1 MNDIIL
7 SFVSKH
13 IYRHS
18 NTLSIPIPL
27 SKTKLEQLQQHLVLK
42 RVRQHVILP
51 THFVIV
57 SLVVYAS
64 LALPGL
70 TALLISALMH
80 DAVSMVS
87 VRHGT
92 LVTHQVFPLSIKPV
106 SVTRDGTDHF
116 VINKM
121 P

>member
-1 MNDIIL
+1 M
-7 SFVSKH
+7 
-13 IYRHS
+13 
-18 NTLSIPIPL
+18 
-27 SKTKLEQLQQHLVLK
+27 LEPLQQHLVLK
-42 RVRQHVILP
+42 RARQHVILP
-51 THFVIV
+51 THFVIA
-57 SLVVYAS
+57 SMVVYAS
-64 LALPGL
+64 LASPGL
-70 TALLISALMH
+70 TAPSISALMH

-92 LVTHQVFPLSIKPV
+92 LATRQVFPLSIKLV